1 MKVVFD
7 TDLLSTFVRIGR
19 LQILNALLEK
29 IIVPQSVI
37 SELKLADIK
46 FSELNF
52 EIAKLPREEL
62 LALRKMDARLGRGE
76 RECLSIAKHRKIALA
91 SNDSLVHLVCKQQN
105 VSYFT
110 LPRLLRLAISRK
122 VIKKEKA
129 RELIGL
135 IERNERTVIKDQNEI
150 FK

>member
-7 TDLLSTFVRIGR
+7 TDLLSTFARIDR
-19 LQILNALLEK
+19 LQILNSLFEK
-29 IIVPQSVI
+29 IIVPPSVI

-46 FSELNF
+46 FGGLNF
-52 EIAKLPREEL
+52 EIAKLTREEL

-76 RECLSIAKHRKIALA
+76 RECLSIAKHRKVPLA

-110 LPRLLRLAISRK
+110 LPRLRDSGTKNL
-122 VIKKEKA
+122 
-129 RELIGL
+129 
-135 IERNERTVIKDQNEI
+135 
-150 FK
+150 F